1 MLQWLCFAMS
11 ANPSIKISLTDIIQL
26 KIHKENTMVIDVHYH
41 FMVSVNEA
49 TAKRLVAS
57 FILPTAKKLGM
68 TPDPE
73 ALEKTVLN
81 TWGDPKGEFLIQSM
95 DEGGIDVTVAVTT
108 DNYDNKM
115 LTGKDVEN
123 SVKLLCEAAERH
135 PGRIFPLA
143 GLDPRR
149 PDAADLAKRFF
160 EDYGIKGIKY
170 HPDNGYDPS
179 GPESYKVLEVLAK
192 NKGVLLTHT
201 SPLMPPSRNHLA
213 EPMLLS
219 NIGVDFPQIKI
230 IAAHMNGYVNWRPWA
245 SLALMQP
252 RLYGDLAMWDNLAY
266 TNYDAFCRE
275 LRAMIDLIGPNKI
288 LFGSDA
294 PIDTLL
300 HPIKHW
306 VQQIRNLTEK
316 APAGIRFTQ
325 AEVEAILGGNAARVL
340 GLGK

>member
-1 MLQWLCFAMS
+1 
-11 ANPSIKISLTDIIQL
+11 
-26 KIHKENTMVIDVHYH
+26 MVIDVHYH
-41 FMVSVNEA
+41 FMVSVNETA
-49 TAKRLVAS
+49 AKRMVAS
-57 FILPTAKKLGM
+57 FIMPTAKKLGM

-73 ALEKTVLN
+73 ALVKTVLE
-81 TWGDPKGEFLIQSM
+81 TWADPAGEFLIKSM

-108 DNYDNKM
+108 DNFDNKM
-115 LTGKDVEN
+115 LTREEVEK
-123 SVKLLCEAAERH
+123 SVKLLSEVAKRN

-149 PDAADLAKRFF
+149 PEAADMAKRFF
-160 EDYGIKGIKY
+160 EEYGIKGIKY

-179 GPESYKVLEVLAK
+179 GPESYKVLEVLAEH
-192 NKGVLLTHT
+192 KGVLLTHT

-219 NIGVDFPQIKI
+219 AIGVDFPQIKV

-245 SLALMQP
+245 SLAAMQP

-266 TNYDAFCRE
+266 THYDAFCRE
-275 LRAMIDLIGPNKI
+275 LRTMIDLIGPNKI

-300 HPIKHW
+300 HPIRHW

-316 APAGIRFTQ
+316 APAGVRFTQ
-325 AEVEAILGGNAARVL
+325 EEVDAILGGNAARVL
-340 GLGK
+340 GLNK